1 MPVLVLLIWVFTRV
15 RGEVA
20 AAQLFSG
27 LLAEAPV
34 EMLMLAIQTHV
45 CQETDREVLNSFPEG
60 SQTTITCEG

>member
-1 MPVLVLLIWVFTRV
+1 MQVLVLLSWVFTRV

-34 EMLMLAIQTHV
+34 EMLMFAIRTHV
-45 CQETDREVLNSFPEG
+45 HQEMDREVLNSFPEG
-60 SQTTITCEG
+60 SQRAVTCEG

>member
-1 MPVLVLLIWVFTRV
+1 MLVLLIWIFTRG

-34 EMLMLAIQTHV
+34 EMLMFAIRTHV
-45 CQETDREVLNSFPEG
+45 HQETEREVLNSFPEG
-60 SQTTITCEG
+60 SQRAMT